1 MSSKNSQNDKL
12 DLRRGFP
19 EGLEMFDILEDPRKG
34 NATLHPF
41 GSLIFIAL
49 SAIICG
55 MDTCEDFVRF
65 AKARKKWLK
74 KWVALPNGIPCANT
88 FLRLFAAIDPA
99 VFGECLVAYVTT
111 LAPDLK
117 GRLVNID
124 GKTLRGS
131 RKADESTV
139 QIVSAWAQHNGLT
152 LAQHAVDKKSNEIT
166 AVPKLLRLLN
176 LKGAIV
182 TLDAMGAQR
191 KIAIEIIHQGADY
204 LLALKGNQETL
215 HDEVKAFFEDA
226 GSLKYAEEK
235 GAVVETVE
243 DHDKG
248 HGRIEKRVCTVTDY
262 LEWLPAKV
270 RRDWLG
276 LRSLVRVET
285 ETALSNGSE
294 RRETRYYLS
303 SMAPDAA
310 HHLDCS
316 RKHWGIENSC
326 HWVLDVVF
334 REDQSRAR
342 SGDCAQ
348 NLSTLRRLALN
359 LLKTEPSKPKE
370 PIRGKR
376 IYAVLDPDYL
386 ESIIGIAQV

>member
-19 EGLEMFDILEDPRKG
+19 EGLEMFDILEDPRSS

-65 AKARKKWLK
+65 AKAREKWLK
-74 KWVALPNGIPCANT
+74 NWVALPNGIPCANT

-99 VFGECLVAYVTT
+99 VFGECLIAYVTT

-152 LAQHAVDKKSNEIT
+152 LAQQAVDKKSNEIT

-176 LKGAIV
+176 LQGAIV

-191 KIAIEIIHQGADY
+191 KIAIEIIHHGADY

-215 HDEVKAFFEDA
+215 HNEVKAFFEDPE
-226 GSLKYAEEK
+226 SLKYAETK

-262 LEWLPAKV
+262 LDWLPAKV

-285 ETALSNGSE
+285 QTALSNGSE

-303 SMAPDAA
+303 SMSPDAA

-348 NLSTLRRLALN
+348 NLSTLRRFALN

-376 IYAVLDPDYL
+376 IYAVLDQDYL
-386 ESIIGIAQV
+386 ESIIGLAQV

>member
-1 MSSKNSQNDKL
+1 MSSKHSQNDKL

-41 GSLIFIAL
+41 GSIIFIAL

-55 MDTCEDFVRF
+55 MDTCEDFVRY
-65 AKARKKWLK
+65 AKARKEWLE
-74 KWVALPNGIPCANT
+74 KWVLLPHDIPCAKS
-88 FLRLFAAIDPA
+88 FLRIFAAIDPA
-99 VFGECLVAYVTT
+99 VFGQCLVSFVTT
-111 LAPDLK
+111 LSPDLK
-117 GRLVNID
+117 DRLVNID

-152 LAQHAVDKKSNEIT
+152 LAQQAVDKKSNEIT

-215 HDEVKAFFEDA
+215 HEEVKSFFEDPE
-226 GSLKYAEEK
+226 SLNYAEEK
-235 GAVVETVE
+235 GGVVESAE

-262 LEWLPAKV
+262 LDWLPAKV

-276 LRSLVRVET
+276 LRSVVRVQSEAT
-285 ETALSNGSE
+285 LSNGTV
-294 RRETRYYLS
+294 RRDTRYFLS
-303 SMAPDAA
+303 SMASRCEAA
-310 HHLDCS
+310 FGLQSQTLGD
-316 RKHWGIENSC
+316 
-326 HWVLDVVF
+326 
-334 REDQSRAR
+334 REQLPLG
-342 SGDCAQ
+342 SGCG
-348 NLSTLRRLALN
+348 LW
-359 LLKTEPSKPKE
+359 
-370 PIRGKR
+370 
-376 IYAVLDPDYL
+376 
-386 ESIIGIAQV
+386 

>member
-12 DLRRGFP
+12 DLRRGVP

-55 MDTCEDFVRF
+55 LDTCEDFVRY
-65 AKARKKWLK
+65 AKARKTWLK

-99 VFGECLVAYVTT
+99 IFGECLVAYVTA

-215 HDEVKAFFEDA
+215 HEEVKAFFEDPE
-226 GSLKYAEEK
+226 SLKYAEQNS
-235 GAVVETVE
+235 AVVETVE

-276 LRSLVRVET
+276 LRSLVRVES
-285 ETALSNGSE
+285 ETTLSNGSE
-294 RRETRYYLS
+294 RVETRYYLS

-310 HHLDCS
+310 HHLNCS

-342 SGDCAQ
+342 SGNCAQ

-359 LLKTEPSKPKE
+359 LLKTESSKPRE

-376 IYAVLDPDYL
+376 IYAVLDQDYL
-386 ESIIGIAQV
+386 ESIIGLSQV